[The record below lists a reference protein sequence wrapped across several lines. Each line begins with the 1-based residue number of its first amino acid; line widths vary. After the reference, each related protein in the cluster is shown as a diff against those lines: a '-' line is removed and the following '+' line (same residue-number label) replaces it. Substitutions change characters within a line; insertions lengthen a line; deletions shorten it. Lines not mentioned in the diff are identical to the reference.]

1 MQAILFVG
9 AGGFLGSVLRYIIAE
24 YVQGKSSHGF
34 PVGTLT
40 VNIIGCFVIGLV
52 YALASKGHVTSDWK
66 LFLATGL
73 CGGFTTF
80 SAFSNDI
87 LLLFKTGNF
96 VQGSLY
102 LSISVVAGVIAT
114 LSAFYIVKP

>member
-24 YVQGKSSHGF
+24 YVQGKSSNGF

-40 VNIIGCFVIGLV
+40 VNIIGCFIIGLV
-52 YALASKGHVTSDWK
+52 YALASKGHVTGDWK

-102 LSISVVAGVIAT
+102 LSVSVVAGVIAT